1 MSLDFAFLMGGG
13 TLAMLKA
20 KKPDNTPSESFEAVR
35 KIMHFL
41 RVKNNQYL
49 DLYTQNIR
57 KETGGIGFFSKR
69 ITADTRAKK
78 IQAEARKL
86 KLEGLIQQWE
96 NSDKPEE
103 RKKILEDLNA
113 IIVRDLEQDKRAHGL
128 FKGQALVQ
136 SMLLNA
142 QKDLHTL
149 KKTTPK
155 PHRRT

>member
-1 MSLDFAFLMGGG
+1 
-13 TLAMLKA
+13 MLKA

-49 DLYTQNIR
+49 DLYTPNTQLYRHNIR

-69 ITADTRAKK
+69 ITSDTRAKK

-86 KLEGLIQQWE
+86 QLEKLIKEWE
-96 NSDKPEE
+96 NSERENKPEE
-103 RKKILEDLNA
+103 QKKILEELNA
-113 IIVRDLEQDKRAHGL
+113 LIVRDLEQDKRAHGL

-136 SMLLNA
+136 EMLLNA
-142 QKDLHTL
+142 QKDLRKL
-149 KKTTPK
+149 SKTTPK
-155 PHRRT
+155 PHRRN